1 MSLWQTGHVGS
12 PACTLLQNNGDPVEE
27 AQEVALAFLPGEAS
41 EISTAGGGGSV
52 SFV

>member
-27 AQEVALAFLPGEAS
+27 AQEVALAFLPGEARFQLQ
-41 EISTAGGGGSV
+41 GGSV